1 MKLMRV
7 AEHPLV
13 SIIVPTFRDNNRLAK
28 LIDALKKQTFD
39 KENYEVIIVN
49 NDPDDDIADSFA
61 GTLPYN
67 FIILAETKPG
77 SYSARNKGIR
87 YAKGLIIGFTD
98 SDCLPA
104 KDWVEVAVNFL
115 LTNTEYSRLAGNVIL
130 SYRENNPRVME
141 LYDSI
146 YSFRQEKNA
155 AKGTSVTANMFC
167 YRNLFEKVGFFDEL
181 FMSGQDLAWGKKAAG
196 LGFKIKY
203 LEDLVVLHPAR
214 NSFSELVKKA
224 KRIEGGKSKIKE
236 NIRIKLGYLTK
247 LLSPPI
253 YQWKKR
259 LRDLKGISFFK
270 KGQLFLLRYLINL
283 IRAVEFIRLN
293 FIFKPYRF

>member
-1 MKLMRV
+1 MKLMPV

-13 SIIVPTFRDNNRLAK
+13 SIIVPTFRDNDRLAK

-61 GTLPYN
+61 GTLAYN

-247 LLSPPI
+247 LLSPPT
-253 YQWKKR
+253 YQWKKH

-270 KGQLFLLRYLINL
+270 KGQFLLRYLINL
-283 IRAVEFIRLN
+283 IRAVEFIKLN